1 MNVQSQEPPDG
12 DFVAYLEAI
21 ERRQLAAL
29 RFQHMLPAPGEMAQP
44 DAPDASET
52 DRPAASQAEADA
64 LRKRQTGSPGAA
76 AAALPTGIVVALI
89 IGAVLV
95 FGGLFGDGGPFLFI
109 IGVALLIHAIRRLLR
124 FRRGVPDRGRQQAL
138 QRVAALIDAARK
150 R

>member
-29 RFQHMLPAPGEMAQP
+29 RVQHMLPAPGAVAQP
-44 DAPDASET
+44 DAPDA
-52 DRPAASQAEADA
+52 DRPAARQAEADA
-64 LRKRQTGSPGAA
+64 LRERQTGTPGAA
-76 AAALPTGIVVALI
+76 AAALPAGIVVVLI

-95 FGGLFGDGGPFLFI
+95 LSGLFGDGGPFLFI

-124 FRRGVPDRGRQQAL
+124 FRRGVPDRTRQQAL